1 MTGMSLLCFWN
12 DVFET
17 GGSIIIF
24 MSKLGVNTCSVLIL
38 NGDGLIGKRNRRY
51 IPNLRF

>member
-1 MTGMSLLCFWN
+1 MAGMSLLLSWN
-12 DVFET
+12 EGFKT

-24 MSKLGVNTCSVLIL
+24 MSKLGVKTCSVLIL
-38 NGDGLIGKRNRRY
+38 NWDGLIGKGYRRY